1 MKTLQ
6 PTKRNDMVAINNDS
20 KVSKN
25 ERTTNEDKNK
35 QIRQQIKIQNEHLG
49 NINKIEKLKKKTGQ
63 CFYDETLSRTQ
74 PHFGESSIKHPQ
86 IQQISKKR
94 N

>member
-6 PTKRNDMVAINNDS
+6 PTKQNDMVAINNDS

-35 QIRQQIKIQNEHLG
+35 QIR
-49 NINKIEKLKKKTGQ
+49 
-63 CFYDETLSRTQ
+63 
-74 PHFGESSIKHPQ
+74 
-86 IQQISKKR
+86 
-94 N
+94 